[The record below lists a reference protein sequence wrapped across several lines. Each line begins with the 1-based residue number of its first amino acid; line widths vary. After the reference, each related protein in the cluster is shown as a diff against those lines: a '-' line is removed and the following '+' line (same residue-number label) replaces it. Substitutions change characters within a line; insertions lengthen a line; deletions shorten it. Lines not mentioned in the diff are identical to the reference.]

1 MRSLTG
7 LFFAVGAL
15 IATFASAVAELNPA
29 AVAFTLPDKIVWKP
43 GAPGS
48 EQAILTGDPSKP
60 GLYVVMIKWLPG
72 KMSVPHFHPNDR
84 FIMVLKGTWWMG
96 TGAKF
101 DPASMVPMPT
111 GTFVTHFGKQVHYDG
126 AKDEE
131 AVVLI
136 AGEGPATATPA
147 QQK

>member
-1 MRSLTG
+1 MRSRTSL
-7 LFFAVGAL
+7 LFGVSVVVSLSGST
-15 IATFASAVAELNPA
+15 IAAELNPA
-29 AVAFTLPDKIVWKP
+29 AVAYTLPDKIVWKP
-43 GAPGS
+43 NTPGS
-48 EQAILTGDPSKP
+48 EQAVLAGDPTKP

-72 KMSVPHFHPNDR
+72 NMSVPHFHPNDR

-96 TGAKF
+96 TGAKV

-111 GTFVTHFGKQVHYDG
+111 GTFVTHFAKQVHYDG

-136 AGEGPATATPA
+136 SGEGPGTATPA
-147 QQK
+147 E